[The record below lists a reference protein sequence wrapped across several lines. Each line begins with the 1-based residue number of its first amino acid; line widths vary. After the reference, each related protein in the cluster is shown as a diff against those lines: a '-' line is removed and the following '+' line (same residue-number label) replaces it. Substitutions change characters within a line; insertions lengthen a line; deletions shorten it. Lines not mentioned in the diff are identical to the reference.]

1 MRFNKRILLA
11 ILMPADI
18 KDALNSAI
26 NEIGREKIR
35 MELAS
40 DIKRSEPYCR
50 DIIATCASG
59 LGPEADDE
67 MLATLCEALLHFM
80 LTASLLPSERKVSM
94 RGANL
99 DIVIPST
106 RVLGKNPEKS
116 LVIQV
121 TRGDLATKARQ
132 AESVQPHRENIWLVS
147 SQPLRTDFRNYHL
160 GLGGLPYSRIISD
173 ISVFLLEKGD
183 RGLKLLP

>member
-1 MRFNKRILLA
+1 MRFNKRTLLA

-18 KDALNSAI
+18 KDTLYSAI

-35 MELAS
+35 MELAG
-40 DIKRSEPYCR
+40 DIKRSELYCR
-50 DIIATCASG
+50 DIIARCASG
-59 LGPEADDE
+59 LSPEADDE
-67 MLATLCEALLHFM
+67 LLATLCEALLHFM

-94 RGANL
+94 RGIDL

-106 RVLGKNPEKS
+106 TVLGNNPEKS

-121 TRGDLATKARQ
+121 TRGDLAIKAKQ

-147 SQPLRTDFRNYHL
+147 AQPLRTDFRNYHL
-160 GLGGLPYSRIISD
+160 GLRGLPYSRIISD

>member
-1 MRFNKRILLA
+1 MRFNKRTPLA

-18 KDALNSAI
+18 KDTLYSAI

-35 MELAS
+35 MELAG
-40 DIKRSEPYCR
+40 DIKRSELYCR
-50 DIIATCASG
+50 DIIARCASG

-67 MLATLCEALLHFM
+67 LLATLCEALLHFM

-94 RGANL
+94 RDIDL

-121 TRGDLATKARQ
+121 TRGDLSIKAKQ
-132 AESVQPHRENIWLVS
+132 AESASRKHMARFCTTAADRFSELPSW
-147 SQPLRTDFRNYHL
+147 SQGPALLTYHFRH
-160 GLGGLPYSRIISD
+160 
-173 ISVFLLEKGD
+173 
-183 RGLKLLP
+183 